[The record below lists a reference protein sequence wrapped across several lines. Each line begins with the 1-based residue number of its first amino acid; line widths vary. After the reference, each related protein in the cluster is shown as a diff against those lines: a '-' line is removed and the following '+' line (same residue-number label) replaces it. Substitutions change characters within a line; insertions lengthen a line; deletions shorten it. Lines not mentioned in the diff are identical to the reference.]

1 MAEACL
7 NEEVSSFTTGFYDA
21 NIPTIHN
28 PVVRYNAANPEDVP
42 KLSIFIGLGGKS
54 SGTKKFIMTKL
65 ERDLISSYIL
75 MSMEEVK
82 PYLE

>member
-7 NEEVSSFTTGFYDA
+7 NEEVSNFTTGFYDT

-54 SGTKKFIMTKL
+54 SGTKKFNMKKL
-65 ERDLISSYIL
+65 ERDMISSYIL
-75 MSMEEVK
+75 LTMEEVRT
-82 PYLE
+82 YLE